1 MMKDKIQVQ
10 GVGAILKKAAWIGLL
25 VCLAATGLS
34 CQKLKARILMRD
46 ANNLYRSEKYLD
58 AIQKYEQV
66 IAIDPWWAEA
76 YRNSG
81 LAYLALYQPGSLH
94 KKDVEY
100 SEKAII
106 KLRRYLQFVP
116 SDERTEDLMMD
127 TYLKTGRYEE
137 AASFY
142 KEKLKADPKNSR
154 ILQTIG
160 MIYAKATNFEEA
172 RKWFRAR
179 AEADAKNHE
188 AWYSLGVLCWER
200 AYKGTDLL
208 VEEKKSLIDEG
219 MKALQKSVELKP
231 DYFEAYSYINLLW
244 RQKALTE
251 IDPEEAMKDIQQAD
265 VNMRKALEL
274 RKEQMKKGA

>member
-1 MMKDKIQVQ
+1 MVIIRALLS
-10 GVGAILKKAAWIGLL
+10 GGNTLKKAVWVLFLA
-25 VCLAATGLS
+25 CLMVTGLG
-34 CQKLKARILMRD
+34 CQKLKARTLMRD
-46 ANNLYRSEKYLD
+46 ANNLYKSEKYLE
-58 AIQKYEQV
+58 AVQKYDQV
-66 IAIDPWWAEA
+66 IAVDPWWAEA

-100 SEKAII
+100 SDHAIV

-116 SDERTEDLMMD
+116 TDERMEDLLMD

-142 KEKLKADPKNSR
+142 KEKLKKDPRSSKV
-154 ILQTIG
+154 LQTIG
-160 MIYAKATNFEEA
+160 MIYAKASNFEEA

-179 AEADAKNHE
+179 AEADSRNHE

-200 AYKGTDLL
+200 AYKGSELL
-208 VEEKKSLIDEG
+208 VEEKRSLIEEG
-219 MKALQKSVELKP
+219 MQALQKAVELKP

-251 IDPEEAMKDIQQAD
+251 MDPEEAQKDLQQAD
-265 VNMRKALEL
+265 VNMRKALQL
-274 RKEQMKKGA
+274 RNEQMKKGA

>member
-1 MMKDKIQVQ
+1 M
-10 GVGAILKKAAWIGLL
+10 KKAAWVVLL
-25 VCLAATGLS
+25 ACLMVTGLG
-34 CQKLKARILMRD
+34 CQKYKARVLMRD
-46 ANNLYRSEKYLD
+46 ANNLYKSEKYLD
-58 AIQKYEQV
+58 AIQKYNQV

-100 SEKAII
+100 SEQAIV

-116 SDERTEDLMMD
+116 TDERTEDLLMD

-142 KEKLKADPKNSR
+142 KEKLKKNPKNSR
-154 ILQTIG
+154 VLQTIG
-160 MIYAKATNFEEA
+160 MIYAKASNFEEA

-179 AEADAKNHE
+179 AEADPKNHE

-200 AYKGTDLL
+200 AYKGAELL
-208 VEEKKSLIDEG
+208 VEEKKSLIEEG
-219 MKALQKSVELKP
+219 MQALQKAVELKP

-251 IDPEEAMKDIQQAD
+251 MDPEAAMKDIEQAD
-265 VNMRKALEL
+265 INLKKALKL
-274 RKEQMKKGA
+274 RQEQMKKGA